1 MRKKVLVM
9 FYGFL
14 VYGDNLHE
22 CHKFCK
28 LFIKYPMVKGLDFKG
43 IDGFIDRPIYLFE
56 YENGDSA
63 TIEIGLL
70 PCGRYDD
77 WENERHPYIGYED
90 PDVILCRMRAT
101 EKIGEVILGL
111 EFNDAIG
118 AGNNAWQRFPRISQ
132 ASEKRI
138 PFVYVVP
145 TCDAEIK
152 DGDFR
157 SLRHPNT
164 IIQIAQVIMM
174 FERKMPSLTFYIAD
188 AWHNAGLNSGYV
200 SPALKEPDGEKDL
213 VELTTNLILSN
224 IFEKDP
230 LDKTQSYSIFDVLQ
244 RSLRKMCEQISFFL
258 ETDFTVLKN
267 EMSIK
272 NPEILTNELI
282 SYIFDNKIPT
292 NTIFDLLG
300 TAIQKACI
308 PFKKNISTDSKYK
321 REINPIM
328 SIRNG
333 DSKNLESLN
342 FLNWTKDCSYKVEL
356 ETDIAKKCKLIP
368 ISYKQGANEIAIIN
382 NKMYFSRLLRKTY
395 RSIEDPVILHI
406 ERSERPAVFLPIAG
420 YVKDT
425 GGPAFSR
432 PDKGLVGLARAL
444 FGSDGYFGAR
454 IVLLYS
460 DLIPKNWKDMLI
472 TAIRENNNGSSSMT
486 NNLWRE
492 IAKFATCVISDK
504 WENGM
509 VL

>member
-1 MRKKVLVM
+1 M

-28 LFIKYPMVKGLDFKG
+28 LFINFPMAKGLKFKG
-43 IDGFIDRPIYLFE
+43 LEGSVDRPVYLFE
-56 YENGDSA
+56 YGNGDSEP
-63 TIEIGLL
+63 IEIGLL

-77 WENERHPYIGYED
+77 WNNERHPYIGYED
-90 PDVILCRMRAT
+90 PDVILCRMST
-101 EKIGEVILGL
+101 KEKIGDLILGV

-132 ASEKRI
+132 SSEKRI

-152 DGDFR
+152 DGEFR

-164 IIQIAQVIMM
+164 IIQIAQVMM
-174 FERKMPSLTFYIAD
+174 MRERKTPSLTFYIED
-188 AWHNAGLNSGYV
+188 AWHNAGLKAGFV
-200 SPALKEPDGEKDL
+200 SPILEEANGEKDL
-213 VELTTNLILSN
+213 VELTTNLIMSN

-230 LDKTQSYSIFDVLQ
+230 LDKTQDHSIFDVIQ
-244 RSLRKMCEQISFFL
+244 RSLRRMCGQISFFS
-258 ETDFTVLKN
+258 ESDFTVWKD
-267 EMSIK
+267 EPSIK
-272 NPEILTNELI
+272 NPEILTNELL
-282 SYIFDNKIPT
+282 SYVFGGKLLNKT
-292 NTIFDLLG
+292 LFEVLG
-300 TAIQKACI
+300 DAIQKGCI

-328 SIRNG
+328 SFSSG
-333 DSKNLESLN
+333 ASKNLESPNL
-342 FLNWTKDCSYKVEL
+342 LYWTKNYADKVEL
-356 ETDIAKKCKLIP
+356 ETDKTKKCKLIP
-368 ISYKQGANEIAIIN
+368 LSYKQGSNEIAVIN
-382 NKMYFSRLLRKTY
+382 NKWAFSKLISGTY
-395 RSIEDPVILHI
+395 GSIDNSVVLHI
-406 ERSERPAVFLPIAG
+406 QGSEKPAVFLPIAG

-432 PDKGLVGLARAL
+432 PDKGLVGLTRSL
-444 FGSDGYFGAR
+444 FGSDDYFGAR

-460 DLIPKNWKDMLI
+460 ELIPKNWKDMLME
-472 TAIRENNNGSSSMT
+472 AVRENGNGISSMT

-492 IAKFATCVISDK
+492 IAKFATCVISDR
-504 WENGM
+504 WENGI